1 MHEII
6 NPDQVGQPQA
16 VSRALEALRTGSLTV
31 LPTETL
37 YALGAAADQRPA
49 INQLRQIKDL
59 GAFPGWVLHI
69 DRPSSI
75 TRWIH
80 KSNPILNRLIEK
92 LWPGPLAVRVTMT
105 DAEQNAM
112 REALGTETYK
122 ETVDAG
128 GQVSFRCPDHPL
140 TRAIIEALKIP
151 LVMIGVKPGDAGREL
166 SSALA
171 DARLPPLLAIDAGPG
186 RYRGSSTLVEISGSR
201 WKILRP
207 GAIAERTIRRVMER
221 TIVFVCSGNTCRS
234 PMAEQ
239 IGKMLL
245 ARTLGIAPEEL
256 EAVGWNIT
264 SAGAHATYGT
274 PATAEARAVIRGMG
288 GSLEKHRSRAATA
301 DLLLHADLVLTMTDG
316 LKQQLLDN
324 LPSLAGKVSR
334 LDPDSDVID
343 PIGGPVE
350 VYRQTAEKIQ
360 QLVAKRLE
368 EMLA

>member
-1 MHEII
+1 M
-6 NPDQVGQPQA
+6 
-16 VSRALEALRTGSLTV
+16 SRALDALRTGSLVV

-37 YALGAAADQRPA
+37 YAFGAAADRRPA
-49 INQLRQIKDL
+49 LNQLRQVKEL
-59 GAFPGWVLHI
+59 GSSPGWVLHI

-75 TRWIH
+75 SRWIH
-80 KSNPILNRLIEK
+80 KPNRVLNRLIEK

-105 DAEQNAM
+105 DTEQKAM
-112 REALGTETYK
+112 RDAFGTETYD
-122 ETVDAG
+122 ETADAG
-128 GQVSFRCPDHPL
+128 GRVSFRCPDHPL
-140 TRAIIEALKIP
+140 TRAIIEELKIP

-171 DARLPPLLAIDAGPG
+171 DTHLPPLLAIDAGPG
-186 RYRGSSTLVEISGSR
+186 RYRGSSTLVEVSDSR
-201 WKILRP
+201 WQILRP

-239 IGKMLL
+239 IAKLL
-245 ARTLGIAPEEL
+245 AARKLGITPEEL

-264 SAGAHATYGT
+264 SAGAHATYGA
-274 PATAEARAVIRGMG
+274 PATAEARSVIRAMG
-288 GSLEKHRSRAATA
+288 GSLERHRSRAATA
-301 DLLLHADLVLTMTDG
+301 DLLLRADLILTMTES
-316 LKQQLLDN
+316 LRQELLDN
-324 LPSLAGKVSR
+324 VPGLAGKVSR

-343 PIGGPVE
+343 PIGGPVD

-368 EMLA
+368 EILA